1 MQKFNT
7 KMMQLSS
14 CIKPEFRQSRR
25 LLFTSSRRAVYELVG
40 PKQTPTAGVAITSRL
55 KKLNFPPFIKVKF
68 VITST
73 DREESRAVSRV
84 LFQDIFCG
92 KFNKSM
98 LNYAE
103 VLNYD
108 RHRALGHRI
117 DQINQYF
124 GENKGLL

>member
-1 MQKFNT
+1 
-7 KMMQLSS
+7 MQLSS

-73 DREESRAVSRV
+73 DREEISEQS
-84 LFQDIFCG
+84 FISG
-92 KFNKSM
+92 
-98 LNYAE
+98 
-103 VLNYD
+103 
-108 RHRALGHRI
+108 
-117 DQINQYF
+117 YF
-124 GENKGLL
+124 LWEI